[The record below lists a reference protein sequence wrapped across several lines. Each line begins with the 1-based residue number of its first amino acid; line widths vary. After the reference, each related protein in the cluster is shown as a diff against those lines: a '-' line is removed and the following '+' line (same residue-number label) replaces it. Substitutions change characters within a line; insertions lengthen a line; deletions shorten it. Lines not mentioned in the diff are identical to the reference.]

1 MLDPLAIRVDKM
13 LKLAQVA
20 SLRDNRR
27 ESLVEGRL
35 ESFSVNDGEP
45 EDCLRTNDLRLMS
58 FMLRLSRNQ
67 LQRMRQ

>member
-67 LQRMRQ
+67 LQRMR